1 MRLSAISAA
10 LAGTSLLIASAVAT
24 SGAAQATPATAKY
37 KSASGDAPTV
47 VARGLNNPRQI
58 SITQNG
64 SLLVAE
70 AGSGGDKCITYGG
83 SPDGLTCFGPTGS
96 ISWVPSPSAQ
106 PAKAPVRV
114 ITGLLSMA
122 STEGGFATG
131 SSGVS
136 APSLQNIYIALA
148 GRPLVALP
156 PDLDPSLDA
165 MFGQLL
171 KARLR
176 GAPQAVADLEGFEV
190 MNDPDQQGYETNPY
204 AVLAL
209 PDRVLVADA
218 AANVIL
224 QWRDG
229 QLSTFAVF
237 PNVQDGA
244 CAGLPNDNGTTGC
257 DWAPSG
263 LAVGPDGSIYVSGL
277 IGLARGAGLVYKLD
291 GSTGQIMQQ
300 WTGLTA
306 VAGIATGPDGSVYAT
321 QLFTTGGYRTGK
333 VTQLHSDGTATD
345 IATVPGP
352 AGLAVAGHNL
362 YVSVW
367 SMSPAAGLSRLGTD
381 NDGQVWRLRI

>member
-10 LAGTSLLIASAVAT
+10 LAGTSLLVASAVAT
-24 SGAAQATPATAKY
+24 GGAAQATPATAKY
-37 KSASGDAPTV
+37 QSASGDAPIV
-47 VARGLNNPRQI
+47 VVRGLNNPRQI
-58 SITQNG
+58 SITHNG

-70 AGSGGDKCITYGG
+70 AGSGGDKCIVYGG
-83 SPDGLTCFGPTGS
+83 SPDGLTCIGPTGS

-136 APSLQNIYIALA
+136 APSLQNIYIAIT

-156 PDLDPSLDA
+156 PDLDTSQ
-165 MFGQLL
+165 FGQLMH
-171 KARLR
+171 ARQLR
-176 GAPQAVADLEGFEV
+176 GTPEAVADLEGFEV
-190 MNDPDQQGYETNPY
+190 ANDPDQQGYESNPY

-209 PDRVLVADA
+209 PDRVLIADA
-218 AANVIL
+218 AANDIL

-229 QLSTFAVF
+229 QLSTFAVL

-257 DWAPSG
+257 DWAPTG

-277 IGLARGAGLVYKLD
+277 IGLARGAGLVYELD
-291 GSTGQIMQQ
+291 GSTGQVRQQ

-321 QLFTTGGYRTGK
+321 QLFTTGGYQTGK
-333 VTQLHSDGTATD
+333 VTQLHPDGTATD

-367 SMSPAAGLSRLGTD
+367 SMSPATGLSGLGTD